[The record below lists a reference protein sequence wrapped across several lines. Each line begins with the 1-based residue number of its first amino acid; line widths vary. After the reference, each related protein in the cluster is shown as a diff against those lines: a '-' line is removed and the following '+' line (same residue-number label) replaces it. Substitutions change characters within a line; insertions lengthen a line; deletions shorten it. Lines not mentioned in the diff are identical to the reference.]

1 MDVDDHVRITEQLIQ
16 AVEIVAAYV
25 LVLLFAVGVFDLG
38 LNIFTLVRTGAITQ
52 TSEVI
57 ALIDT
62 VLLLFIIVEIYQTV
76 VAYTREE
83 SVVRIVIITGII
95 AVTRR
100 VISFH
105 PGDHAAMDSLLTSAG
120 FAVLLAVLV
129 GALYVVRRTA
139 QDSTTDTLH

>member
-1 MDVDDHVRITEQLIQ
+1 MDADDHVRVTERLIQ
-16 AVEIVAAYV
+16 SVEIVAAYV
-25 LVLLFAVGVFDLG
+25 LVFLFAVGVFDLG
-38 LNIFTLVRTGAITQ
+38 LNIAQLVRTGAITQ
-52 TSEVI
+52 TSEVV

-105 PGDHAAMDSLLTSAG
+105 PGDHAAQDALLTSLG
-120 FAVLLAVLV
+120 FAALLAVLV
-129 GALYVVRRTA
+129 GSLYVVRRTRA
-139 QDSTTDTLH
+139 ESSDLH

>member
-1 MDVDDHVRITEQLIQ
+1 MDVDDHVRITERLIQ

-38 LNIFTLVRTGAITQ
+38 LNIFDLVRTGAITQ

-105 PGDHAAMDSLLTSAG
+105 PDDHAAMEALLTSAG

-129 GALYVVRRTA
+129 GALYIVRKTPTE
-139 QDSTTDTLH
+139 SGSLH

>member
-1 MDVDDHVRITEQLIQ
+1 MDVDDHVRITERLIQ
-16 AVEIVAAYV
+16 SVEIVAAYV

-38 LNIFTLVRTGAITQ
+38 LNIFDLVRTGAITQ

-105 PGDHAAMDSLLTSAG
+105 PDDHAAMEALLTSAG
-120 FAVLLAVLV
+120 FALLLAVLV
-129 GALYVVRRTA
+129 GALYIVRKTPTE
-139 QDSTTDTLH
+139 SSSLH

>member
-1 MDVDDHVRITEQLIQ
+1 MDVDDHVRITERLIQ

-38 LNIFTLVRTGAITQ
+38 LNIFALVRTGAITQ

-83 SVVRIVIITGII
+83 SVVRIVIVTGII

-105 PGDHAAMDSLLTSAG
+105 PDEHAAMDSLLTSAG
-120 FAVLLAVLV
+120 FGLLLAVLV
-129 GALYVVRRTA
+129 GALFVVRRTP
-139 QDSTTDTLH
+139 TDRTQGLH

>member
-1 MDVDDHVRITEQLIQ
+1 MDVDDHVRITERLIQ
-16 AVEIVAAYV
+16 SVEIVAAYV

-38 LNIFTLVRTGAITQ
+38 LTIFELVRTGAITR

-105 PGDHAAMDSLLTSAG
+105 PDDHAAAEALLTSAG

-129 GALYVVRRTA
+129 GALHIVRRT
-139 QDSTTDTLH
+139 SSESGVLP

>member
-1 MDVDDHVRITEQLIQ
+1 MDVDDHVRITERLIQ
-16 AVEIVAAYV
+16 SVEIVAAYV
-25 LVLLFAVGVFDLG
+25 LVLLFAIGVFDLG
-38 LNIFTLVRTGAITQ
+38 LNIFQLVRSGAITR
-52 TSEVI
+52 TGEVV

-95 AVTRR
+95 AVTRP

-105 PGDHAAMDSLLTSAG
+105 PDDHAAQEALLTSAG
-120 FAVLLAVLV
+120 FAILLAVLV
-129 GALYVVRRTA
+129 GALYVVRKTPA
-139 QDSTTDTLH
+139 ESSTLR